1 VPNRRIDMCNRGVR
15 ATGIYT
21 MPDRPG
27 ARNRY
32 KEDYRFIDFEWVLE
46 SKFIGGDRTVTDW
59 YEDE

>member
-1 VPNRRIDMCNRGVR
+1 MCNRGVR